1 MRETK
6 STQDIICRRVRSI
19 AARLIMQVV
28 PAVYIKIS
36 FLCKHRFGVTT
47 IKRRKVMSLKMKLV
61 SALAMMFL
69 MVGVL
74 IVGILGATQQT
85 LTMTG
90 NVQFNI
96 ADKSLYVKQVRIKQ
110 DNNSDPQL
118 VTDFMPGYINGEF
131 DMNIGDFTGVNSN
144 TLGSFALYFDIIN
157 ATDIQWAI
165 SNVTLS
171 EQLQAENV
179 KASYSGVIG
188 VNDLT
193 DTDSDGFKNFDPS
206 TTEIDGTLI
215 LVISTTNSGSIDLSG
230 ITITISEYVPPAI
243 QVTSVSSSG
252 ATADTYNDLAGGVAI
267 DGSLDLSGI
276 TFNTGE
282 TTLTVSM
289 TSLNANYIKNIV
301 SYDSGAVD
309 YNTTGTSGT
318 LFVHSTSLYLP
329 QNTSEEL
336 TSGESKDLTIYVNNN
351 TGSPTTISGLQVSFE
366 EKESLLQADT
376 TNNYWYVEMGTVMGE
391 TESEYIR
398 WKYIASVDD
407 STGSDVATKYATFD
421 ANTTPTREGY
431 FYLETNVLSAIGRD
445 GTNNMIEVSFNN
457 DYTPGGSTGNY
468 HNLHG
473 WTNVEANDY
482 ATSNVRQYINGNDSY
497 DSYSGNSSSGYTPS
511 GRLSNMY
518 DDLNIDTANDIIY
531 NQIITRS
538 LGELYKDNASSST
551 NPGDVTFPDLSGA
564 DVGYRYQKTDE
575 DAFWLLSYYEVYNLV
590 GSSSSDRVWPIGSA
604 NIYWL
609 RSPNSTFSYYAS
621 YVRTSGSLTPT
632 DVRYY
637 TYAAR
642 AAFKFSI

>member
-1 MRETK
+1 
-6 STQDIICRRVRSI
+6 
-19 AARLIMQVV
+19 
-28 PAVYIKIS
+28 
-36 FLCKHRFGVTT
+36 
-47 IKRRKVMSLKMKLV
+47 MSLKMKLV

-366 EKESLLQADT
+366 EKESLLQADIE
-376 TNNYWYVEMGTVMGE
+376 NECWYVEMGTVMGE
-391 TESEYIR
+391 TSSEYIR

-407 STGSDVATKYATFD
+407 STGSDVATKYVKFD
-421 ANTTPTREGY
+421 ANTPPTGDGY

-538 LGELYKDNASSST
+538 LGELYKDNTSSST

-604 NIYWL
+604 NSYWL

-632 DVRYY
+632 DVHYY

>member
-1 MRETK
+1 
-6 STQDIICRRVRSI
+6 
-19 AARLIMQVV
+19 
-28 PAVYIKIS
+28 
-36 FLCKHRFGVTT
+36 
-47 IKRRKVMSLKMKLV
+47 MSLKMKLV

-110 DNNSDPQL
+110 DNNSEPQI

-165 SNVTLS
+165 TGVTLS

-179 KASYSGVIG
+179 SASYSGVIG

-215 LVISTTNSGSIDLSG
+215 LVISTTNSESIDLSG
-230 ITITISEYVPPAI
+230 ITITINEYVPPAI

-252 ATADTYNDLAGGVAI
+252 ATEDTYTDLAGGVAI
-267 DGSLDLSGI
+267 DGSIDLSGI
-276 TFNTGE
+276 EFATGE
-282 TTLTVSM
+282 TTLTISM

-301 SYDSGAVD
+301 SYGSGAVS

-329 QNTSEEL
+329 QNTSGEL

-376 TNNYWYVEMGTVMGE
+376 TNNYWYVEMGTVMGQ
-391 TESEYIR
+391 TQSEYIR

-421 ANTTPTREGY
+421 ANTAPTGKGY
-431 FYLETNVLSAIGRD
+431 FYLETNVLTAIGRD

-457 DYTPGGSTGNY
+457 D
-468 HNLHG
+468 
-473 WTNVEANDY
+473 WTRTSLNAGHQTRTEWTSINANDY
-482 ATSNVRQYINGNDSY
+482 ATSNVRRYINGVDSCDSY
-497 DSYSGNSSSGYTPS
+497 TKPNGTSSYPYTYEPS
-511 GRLSNMY
+511 GRESNMY
-518 DDLNIDTANDIIY
+518 TDLNINTANDLVYEKIA
-531 NQIITRS
+531 TRS
-538 LGELYKDNASSST
+538 LGELYSNNRSSSSGGEVPYPT
-551 NPGDVTFPDLSGA
+551 ALASGDE
-564 DVGYRYQKTDE
+564 YYQSSHE
-575 DAFWLLSYYEVYNLV
+575 DAFWLLSYYEVYQLTG
-590 GSSSSDRVWPIGSA
+590 GSSTTDSDSGRVWPTGSA
-604 NIYWL
+604 NHYWL
-609 RSPNSTFSYYAS
+609 RSPLSSNSNAAYL
-621 YVRTSGSLTPT
+621 VITSGSLFN
-632 DVRYY
+632 
-637 TYAAR
+637 TYVYNYDFAAR

>member
-1 MRETK
+1 
-6 STQDIICRRVRSI
+6 
-19 AARLIMQVV
+19 
-28 PAVYIKIS
+28 
-36 FLCKHRFGVTT
+36 
-47 IKRRKVMSLKMKLV
+47 MSLKMKLV

-110 DNNSDPQL
+110 DNNSEPQI

-165 SNVTLS
+165 TNVTLS

-230 ITITISEYVPPAI
+230 ITITINEYVPPAI

-252 ATADTYNDLAGGVAI
+252 ATEDTYTDLAGGVAI
-267 DGSLDLSGI
+267 DGSIDLSGI
-276 TFNTGE
+276 EFATGE
-282 TTLTVSM
+282 TTLTISM

-301 SYDSGAVD
+301 SYDSGAVS

-329 QNTSEEL
+329 QNTSGEL

-376 TNNYWYVEMGTVMGE
+376 TNNYWYVEMGTVMGQ
-391 TESEYIR
+391 TQSEYIR

-407 STGSDVATKYATFD
+407 STGSDVATKYSTFD
-421 ANTTPTREGY
+421 ANTAPTGEGY

-538 LGELYKDNASSST
+538 LGELYQDNASSST

-590 GSSSSDRVWPIGSA
+590 GSSNDRVWPIGSA

-609 RSPNSTFSYYAS
+609 RSPNSTFSYYVS
-621 YVRTSGSLTPT
+621 YVRTSGSLNPT
-632 DVRYY
+632 DVRSY

-642 AAFKFSI
+642 AAFKFLI

>member
-1 MRETK
+1 
-6 STQDIICRRVRSI
+6 
-19 AARLIMQVV
+19 
-28 PAVYIKIS
+28 
-36 FLCKHRFGVTT
+36 
-47 IKRRKVMSLKMKLV
+47 MSLKMKLV

-165 SNVTLS
+165 KNVTLS
-171 EQLQAENV
+171 EQLQSENV
-179 KASYSGVIG
+179 SVSYSGIVET
-188 VNDLT
+188 NDIVEK
-193 DTDSDGFKNFDPS
+193 DGDGFKIFDPA
-206 TTEIDGTLI
+206 TKEKDGTLVLTI
-215 LVISTTNSGSIDLSG
+215 TAPNSESIDLSG
-230 ITITISEYVPPAI
+230 ITITINEYVPPAV

-252 ATADTYNDLAGGVAI
+252 ATTDTYNDLAGGVAI
-267 DGSLDLSGI
+267 DGSVDLSGI

-282 TTLTVSM
+282 TTLTISM
-289 TSLNANYIKNIV
+289 TSLSANYIKNIV

-329 QNTSEEL
+329 QNTSGEL

-366 EKESLLQADT
+366 EKESLLQADIE
-376 TNNYWYVEMGTVMGE
+376 NECWYVEMGTVMGE
-391 TESEYIR
+391 TSSEYIR

-407 STGSDVATKYATFD
+407 STGSDVATKYVKFD
-421 ANTTPTREGY
+421 ANTPPTGDGY
-431 FYLETNVLSAIGRD
+431 FYLETNVLTAIGRD
-445 GTNNMIEVSFNN
+445 GANNMIEISFNN
-457 DYTPGGSTGNY
+457 DYRLYSPHY
-468 HNLHG
+468 HNLNG
-473 WTNVEANDY
+473 WTSVEANDY
-482 ATSNVRQYINGNDSY
+482 ATSNARAYINGNNVYKDCSLLN
-497 DSYSGNSSSGYTPS
+497 DIYSPDETS
-511 GRLSNMY
+511 RRSNMY
-518 DDLNIDTANDIIY
+518 TDLNIDTANDIVY

-538 LGELYKDNASSST
+538 LGELYQDNTSST
-551 NPGDVTFPDLSGA
+551 TDPADVDFPDLSGA
-564 DVGYRYQKTDE
+564 DAGYRYQSTDE
-575 DAFWLLSYYEVYNLV
+575 DTFWLLSYYEAYWLT
-590 GSSSSDRVWPIGSA
+590 GESSTTESDSGRVWPTDSG
-604 NIYWL
+604 NDYML
-609 RSPNSTFSYYAS
+609 RSPNTNNSIYVC
-621 YVRTSGSLTPT
+621 YVRGLRWGNLLVNGSIHSPM
-632 DVRYY
+632 
-637 TYAAR
+637 AAR

>member
-1 MRETK
+1 
-6 STQDIICRRVRSI
+6 
-19 AARLIMQVV
+19 
-28 PAVYIKIS
+28 
-36 FLCKHRFGVTT
+36 
-47 IKRRKVMSLKMKLV
+47 MSLKMKLV

-110 DNNSDPQL
+110 DNNSEPQI

-157 ATDIQWAI
+157 ATDNQWAI
-165 SNVTLS
+165 TNVTLS

-179 KASYSGVIG
+179 SVSYSGIVET
-188 VNDLT
+188 NDIVEK
-193 DTDSDGFKNFDPS
+193 DGDGFKIFDPAAK
-206 TTEIDGTLI
+206 EKDGTLVLTI
-215 LVISTTNSGSIDLSG
+215 TAPNSESINLSG
-230 ITITISEYVPPAI
+230 ITITINEYVPPAI

-252 ATADTYNDLAGGVAI
+252 ATEDTYTDLAGGVAI
-267 DGSLDLSGI
+267 DGSIDLSGI
-276 TFNTGE
+276 EFATGE
-282 TTLTVSM
+282 TTLTISM

-329 QNTSEEL
+329 QNTSGEL
-336 TSGESKDLTIYVNNN
+336 TSGKSKNLTIYVNNN

-376 TNNYWYVEMGTVMGE
+376 TNNYWYVEMGTVMGQ
-391 TESEYIR
+391 TQSEYIR

-407 STGSDVATKYATFD
+407 STGSDVATKYSTFD
-421 ANTTPTREGY
+421 ANTAPTGKGY

-445 GTNNMIEVSFNN
+445 GTNDMIEVSFNN
-457 DYTPGGSTGNY
+457 DYTNSSPYY

-473 WTNVEANDY
+473 WTNVIANDY

-497 DSYSGNSSSGYTPS
+497 DSHTYSNSIYTPS

-538 LGELYKDNASSST
+538 LGELYQDNTNSTT
-551 NPGDVTFPDLSGA
+551 NPSVTFPDLSGA
-564 DVGYRYQKTDE
+564 DAGYQYQETDE

-590 GSSSSDRVWPIGSA
+590 GSSNSDRVWPTGSA
-604 NIYWL
+604 NYYWL
-609 RSPNSTFSYYAS
+609 RSPDSSFSHYAFVV
-621 YVRTSGSLTPT
+621 YTSGSLISNYVGT
-632 DVRYY
+632 DSR
-637 TYAAR
+637 AAR

>member
-1 MRETK
+1 
-6 STQDIICRRVRSI
+6 
-19 AARLIMQVV
+19 
-28 PAVYIKIS
+28 
-36 FLCKHRFGVTT
+36 
-47 IKRRKVMSLKMKLV
+47 MSLKMKLV

-74 IVGILGATQQT
+74 IVGVFAAQTQT

-90 NVQFNI
+90 SVQFNI

-165 SNVTLS
+165 SKVTLS
-171 EQLQAENV
+171 EQLQSENV
-179 KASYSGVIG
+179 SVSYSGIVET
-188 VNDLT
+188 NDIVEK
-193 DTDSDGFKNFDPS
+193 DGDGFKIFDPAAK
-206 TTEIDGTLI
+206 EKDGTLVLTI
-215 LVISTTNSGSIDLSG
+215 TAPNSESINLSG
-230 ITITISEYVPPAI
+230 ITITIDEYIDIPEGSALYVS
-243 QVTSVSSSG
+243 SVSSSG
-252 ATADTYNDLAGGVAI
+252 ATTDTYNDLAGGVAI
-267 DGSLDLSGI
+267 DGSVDLSGI

-282 TTLTVSM
+282 TTLTISM
-289 TSLNANYIKNIV
+289 TSLSANYIKNIV

-329 QNTSEEL
+329 QNSSGEL
-336 TSGESKDLTIYVNNN
+336 TSGESKDLIIYVNNN

-376 TNNYWYVEMGTVMGE
+376 ENEYWYVEMGTVMGQ
-391 TESEYIR
+391 TQSEYIR

-421 ANTTPTREGY
+421 ANTTPTGEGY

-457 DYTPGGSTGNY
+457 D
-468 HNLHG
+468 
-473 WTNVEANDY
+473 WTRTSSAAGHQTRTEWTSINANDY
-482 ATSNVRQYINGNDSY
+482 ATSNVRRYINGVDSY
-497 DSYSGNSSSGYTPS
+497 DSYTTPNGTSSYPYTYEPS
-511 GRLSNMY
+511 GRESNMY
-518 DDLNIDTANDIIY
+518 DDLNIDTANDLVYEKIV
-531 NQIITRS
+531 TRS
-538 LGELYKDNASSST
+538 LGELYQDNTSSST
-551 NPGDVTFPDLSGA
+551 NPSDVTYPTALASGEE
-564 DVGYRYQKTDE
+564 YYQSSHE
-575 DAFWLLSYYEVYNLV
+575 DAFWLLSYYEVYQLTG
-590 GSSSSDRVWPIGSA
+590 GSSTTDSDSGRVWPTGSA
-604 NIYWL
+604 NYYWL
-609 RSPNSTFSYYAS
+609 RSPDSSYSDGAYRVSKTGNLSSYNSVYND
-621 YVRTSGSLTPT
+621 LN
-632 DVRYY
+632 
-637 TYAAR
+637 AAR

>member
-1 MRETK
+1 
-6 STQDIICRRVRSI
+6 
-19 AARLIMQVV
+19 
-28 PAVYIKIS
+28 
-36 FLCKHRFGVTT
+36 
-47 IKRRKVMSLKMKLV
+47 MSLKMKLV

-165 SNVTLS
+165 TNVTLS

-230 ITITISEYVPPAI
+230 ITITIDDIDIPEGSALYVS
-243 QVTSVSSSG
+243 SVSSSG

-267 DGSLDLSGI
+267 DGSVDLSGI

-289 TSLNANYIKNIV
+289 TSLNANYIKNKV
-301 SYDSGAVD
+301 SWV
-309 YNTTGTSGT
+309 NTSGVT
-318 LFVHSTSLYLP
+318 ISSTSLYLP
-329 QNTSEEL
+329 KNPSEQL
-336 TSGESKDLTIYVNNN
+336 TSGERKGLTITVNN
-351 TGSPTTISGLQVSFE
+351 TGPATTISGLEVEFE
-366 EKESLLQADT
+366 EKTDLLQVTEEDET
-376 TNNYWYVEMGTVMGE
+376 STYTKEGYWYVEMGTYSTTTDNTEGKR
-391 TESEYIR
+391 ESEYLR
-398 WKYIASVDD
+398 WRYF
-407 STGSDVATKYATFD
+407 SD
-421 ANTTPTREGY
+421 TTPHYDFNRNTRPKGEGY
-431 FYLETNVLSAIGRD
+431 FILESYFS
-445 GTNNMIEVSFNN
+445 SFASRNEGGLYCSWNN
-457 DYTPGGSTGNY
+457 DYLNASPYKHQLN
-468 HNLHG
+468 G
-473 WTNVEANDY
+473 WTDIDANDY
-482 ATSNVRQYINGNDSY
+482 STSTVRQYMNSEELVSKSY
-497 DSYSGNSSSGYTPS
+497 TSKSTDAGTVYSPSTDLSYQ
-511 GRLSNMY
+511 SNMFT
-518 DDLNIDTANDIIY
+518 DLHIDPDNDIIY
-531 NQIITRS
+531 TDIIGRT
-538 LGELYKDNASSST
+538 LGDLYTDMSNSGT
-551 NPGDVTFPDLSGA
+551 NPQDVDFPKGSPDDWTGA
-564 DVGYRYQKTDE
+564 TITYSREDTDK
-575 DAFWLLSYYEVYNLV
+575 FWLLSYYEAYTLLSGNATT
-590 GSSSSDRVWPIGSA
+590 SSDTDRKWGKS
-604 NIYWL
+604 YWL
-609 RSPNSTFSYYAS
+609 RSPFSSNSYYVYNVS
-621 YVRTSGSLTPT
+621 TSGILANTN
-632 DVRYY
+632 VNYHN
-637 TYAAR
+637 YAVR